1 MLRKSSRKWKWFVK
15 NPWGRRLCGKKESGS
30 IQRYENKV
38 TVKRDEACSAMTQI
52 LVFIVK
58 EIRSYIRILRRRMH

>member
-1 MLRKSSRKWKWFVK
+1 MV
-15 NPWGRRLCGKKESGS
+15 KKESGS